1 MNILNN
7 TFITPPQYPKKKTNL
22 LNSADNIIEIKQ
34 KYLTYLIFNFTNNG
48 AQKNKAINR

>member
-7 TFITPPQYPKKKTNL
+7 TFVTPPQYPKKKINL
-22 LNSADNIIEIKQ
+22 LNSADKIKETKQ
-34 KYLTYLIFNFTNNG
+34 KYLKYLIFNFTING